1 MDQDNYIP
9 LSYISQYG
17 YCKRR
22 AGLLLLE
29 QQWKDSTDTVKGSA
43 EHKIVHETGIS
54 SRNAFHVLT
63 DMQVYS
69 NRLNLLGRCD
79 AVEAIESEQ
88 GCLLPFINSIRCLL
102 YPIEYK
108 HGKLRTEPE
117 YELQLC
123 AQAMCLEE
131 MYECQ
136 IDSGA
141 VFFINSHRR
150 KEVIFD
156 TAMRD
161 NVRQTAFALS
171 QMLMNQMVPDAESSP
186 KCLRCSLRDIC
197 MPDVMPSVSAYMDQI
212 HNDLLGGCEL

>member
-43 EHKIVHETGIS
+43 EHKIVHETGMS
-54 SRNAFHVLT
+54 SRNAVHVLT

-79 AVEAIESEQ
+79 AVEAVESDQ
-88 GCLLPFINSIRCLL
+88 GYFLPFMNSIRCLL

-131 MYECQ
+131 MFGCQ

-156 TAMRD
+156 PAMRG
-161 NVRQTAFALS
+161 NVRQIAFALS

-212 HNDLLGGCEL
+212 HNDLMGGCEL

>member
-1 MDQDNYIP
+1 MEQDNFIP

-43 EHKIVHETGIS
+43 EHKIVHETGASVRKGI
-54 SRNAFHVLT
+54 HVLT

-69 NRLNLLGRCD
+69 DLMHLLGRCD
-79 AVEAIESEQ
+79 AVEAAESDQ
-88 GCLLPFINSIRCLL
+88 GFVLPLLNGKRCIL

-108 HGKLRTEPE
+108 HGKLRSEVE

-131 MYECQ
+131 MFNCRIE
-136 IDSGA
+136 SGA
-141 VFFINSHRR
+141 IFYISSHRR
-150 KEVIFD
+150 KEIIFD
-156 TAMRD
+156 DVMRE
-161 NVRQTAFALS
+161 NVRQTASALS
-171 QMLMNQMVPDAESSP
+171 QILLEQIVPAAESSP
-186 KCLRCSLRDIC
+186 KCMRCSLRDIC
-197 MPDVMPSVSAYMDQI
+197 MPDAISSVSAYMNQI
-212 HNDLLGGCEL
+212 RNEMQGGSES

>member
-54 SRNAFHVLT
+54 SRNAIHVLT

-79 AVEAIESEQ
+79 AVEAIESDQ
-88 GCLLPFINSIRCLL
+88 GCLLPFINS
-102 YPIEYK
+102 Y
-108 HGKLRTEPE
+108 RTTKW
-117 YELQLC
+117 
-123 AQAMCLEE
+123 
-131 MYECQ
+131 
-136 IDSGA
+136 I
-141 VFFINSHRR
+141 
-150 KEVIFD
+150 
-156 TAMRD
+156 
-161 NVRQTAFALS
+161 
-171 QMLMNQMVPDAESSP
+171 
-186 KCLRCSLRDIC
+186 
-197 MPDVMPSVSAYMDQI
+197 
-212 HNDLLGGCEL
+212 

>member
-43 EHKIVHETGIS
+43 EHKNVHDIGAS
-54 SRNAFHVLT
+54 SRNGIHVLT

-69 NRLNLLGRCD
+69 NRLDLFGRCD
-79 AVEAIESEQ
+79 AVEAVESDQ
-88 GCLLPFINSIRCLL
+88 GCILPVFNSIRCLL

-131 MYECQ
+131 MFDCR

-156 TAMRD
+156 AAMRS
-161 NVRQTAFALS
+161 NVRQTALALS
-171 QMLMNQMVPDAESSP
+171 QMLIN
-186 KCLRCSLRDIC
+186 
-197 MPDVMPSVSAYMDQI
+197 
-212 HNDLLGGCEL
+212 H